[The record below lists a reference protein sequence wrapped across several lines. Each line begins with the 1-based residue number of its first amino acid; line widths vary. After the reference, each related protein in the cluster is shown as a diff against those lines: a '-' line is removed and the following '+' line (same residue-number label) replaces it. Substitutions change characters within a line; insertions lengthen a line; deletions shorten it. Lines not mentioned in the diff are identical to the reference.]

1 MVGVGDEAPD
11 FHGATQSGS
20 TVTLAQ
26 LRGRPVILFFYPKA
40 NTAGCTL
47 ETRGFAEH
55 YPELQR
61 AGFEVIGVSVDSVE
75 TQRGFAEKCHAAF
88 PLVAD
93 LDRAIARQYGVLG
106 FMGVAKRVTFFVGPT
121 GRIEEVVEGML
132 PGPHLKRALARLKST
147 PASAAAASP

>member
-75 TQRGFAEKCHAAF
+75 TQ
-88 PLVAD
+88 